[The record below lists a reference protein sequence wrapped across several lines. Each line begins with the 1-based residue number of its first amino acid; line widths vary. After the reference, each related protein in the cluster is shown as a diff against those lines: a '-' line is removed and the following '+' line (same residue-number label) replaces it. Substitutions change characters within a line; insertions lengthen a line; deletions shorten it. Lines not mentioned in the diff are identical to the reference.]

1 MIGFWLKLSKRSSSM
16 AERLYSMREITDSY
30 GVAFKRASQETNVDR
45 ALRIFTDIAVDKLKA
60 LAALDELA
68 RQAQEPD
75 MGYGSPN
82 D

>member
-1 MIGFWLKLSKRSSSM
+1 MT
-16 AERLYSMREITDSY
+16 ERLFSLEEVTAAMSP
-30 GVAFKRASQETNVDR
+30 AFKQAQKETNVDR

-75 MGYGSPN
+75 MGYGPR
-82 D
+82 

>member
-1 MIGFWLKLSKRSSSM
+1 MT
-16 AERLYSMREITDSY
+16 ERLFSLEEVTAAMSP
-30 GVAFKRASQETNVDR
+30 AFKQAQKETNVDR

>member
-1 MIGFWLKLSKRSSSM
+1 MT
-16 AERLYSMREITDSY
+16 ERLFSLEEVTAAMSP
-30 GVAFKRASQETNVDR
+30 AFKQAQKETNVDR

-82 D
+82 H

>member
-1 MIGFWLKLSKRSSSM
+1 MT
-16 AERLYSMREITDSY
+16 ERLFSLEEVTAAMSP
-30 GVAFKRASQETNVDR
+30 AFKQAQKETNVDR
-45 ALRIFTDIAVDKLKA
+45 ALHIFTDIAVDKLKA

>member
-1 MIGFWLKLSKRSSSM
+1 MT
-16 AERLYSMREITDSY
+16 ERLFSLEEVTAAMPP
-30 GVAFKRASQETNVDR
+30 AFKQAQKETNVDR

>member
-1 MIGFWLKLSKRSSSM
+1 MT
-16 AERLYSMREITDSY
+16 ERLFSLEEVTAAMSP
-30 GVAFKRASQETNVDR
+30 AFKQAQKETNVDR

-75 MGYGSPN
+75 TGYGSPN

>member
-1 MIGFWLKLSKRSSSM
+1 MT
-16 AERLYSMREITDSY
+16 ERLFSLEEVTAAMSP
-30 GVAFKRASQETNVDR
+30 AFKQAQKETNVDR
-45 ALRIFTDIAVDKLKA
+45 ALRIFTDIAVDNLKA